1 MKISGRNE
9 TFWNHP
15 SPFSFI
21 RTIPGDSLSD
31 EEIRKRICGICRY
44 VEIVVAIMISVRI
57 NFEVRFIKRVFNFE
71 KNQRIT
77 WNS

>member
-9 TFWNHP
+9 TFWNHQ

-31 EEIRKRICGICRY
+31 GEIRKRICGICRY
-44 VEIVVAIMISVRI
+44 VEITISVRI

>member
-1 MKISGRNE
+1 MNL
-9 TFWNHP
+9 WY
-15 SPFSFI
+15 
-21 RTIPGDSLSD
+21 LS
-31 EEIRKRICGICRY
+31 ICGN
-44 VEIVVAIMISVRI
+44 VAITISVRI